1 MQLALNNN
9 VDGSDRFGYEVK
21 ITSDPSGNS
30 IAIPLADHLSEVAIN
45 GLPPDPICGRISY
58 YDLGNGQ
65 FYNQSFQPFGT
76 FIEAREPHHKTLI
89 GTGLAT
95 RIFYITVE
103 QLRATVGSNT
113 SAMHGTNI
121 TDHFKVLLEKIGIQL
136 GQRYPIDQYVE
147 VTRQA
152 VLSKHPEWAIE

>member
-1 MQLALNNN
+1 M
-9 VDGSDRFGYEVK
+9 
-21 ITSDPSGNS
+21 
-30 IAIPLADHLSEVAIN
+30 
-45 GLPPDPICGRISY
+45 
-58 YDLGNGQ
+58 
-65 FYNQSFQPFGT
+65 
-76 FIEAREPHHKTLI
+76 
-89 GTGLAT
+89 AT